1 MRSIF
6 ATALMLCA
14 TSVVSAQGKGAASQI
29 AAKNGWLT
37 DLGQAKTL
45 AQKTGKPIFLVFRCE
60 P

>member
-1 MRSIF
+1 MRPII
-6 ATALMLCA
+6 AMALMLCA
-14 TSVVSAQGKGAASQI
+14 SSVVCAQGQGVASKT

-45 AQKTGKPIFLVFRCE
+45 SQKTGKPIFLVFRCE